1 MAIDYF
7 CWVLLTCL
15 GFSIRVLK
23 AYNAALTA
31 NTRRSFLFIGCY
43 FHHHDNHKENWKPW
57 LYRRSLLQ
65 NGCNRNNWSV
75 IRAERFFS
83 AAVVTNDVA
92 VPLKRSSDTVTF
104 QKTSRGLYASAVDY
118 HCVHTAI
125 IGVIWTHQQNSYD
138 SVWNFTALRHWPCWP
153 YNVSTTCISERKSSS
168 YFFEY
173 WKCATASKW
182 SYICV
187 LLCYAD
193 IVVLYILMDAA
204 WSLSGSDLMW
214 QGFFF

>member
-1 MAIDYF
+1 M
-7 CWVLLTCL
+7 
-15 GFSIRVLK
+15 
-23 AYNAALTA
+23 
-31 NTRRSFLFIGCY
+31 
-43 FHHHDNHKENWKPW
+43 
-57 LYRRSLLQ
+57 
-65 NGCNRNNWSV
+65 
-75 IRAERFFS
+75 
-83 AAVVTNDVA
+83 
-92 VPLKRSSDTVTF
+92 PLKRSSDTVTF

-138 SVWNFTALRHWPCWP
+138 SVWNFTALRHWP

-204 WSLSGSDLMW
+204 WSLSGSDLVW
-214 QGFFF
+214 QGFFFLKETTNVPQVSFYLAKFISLKQILMPETK

>member
-1 MAIDYF
+1 MTQ
-7 CWVLLTCL
+7 WH
-15 GFSIRVLK
+15 S
-23 AYNAALTA
+23 
-31 NTRRSFLFIGCY
+31 
-43 FHHHDNHKENWKPW
+43 
-57 LYRRSLLQ
+57 
-65 NGCNRNNWSV
+65 
-75 IRAERFFS
+75 
-83 AAVVTNDVA
+83 
-92 VPLKRSSDTVTF
+92 KRH
-104 QKTSRGLYASAVDY
+104 QWGLYASAVDY

-187 LLCYAD
+187 FMLRRHRRFVYFNGRCMISFRKRLDVTGLFFLKKQPTFPKCRF
-193 IVVLYILMDAA
+193 IWQSLYL
-204 WSLSGSDLMW
+204 
-214 QGFFF
+214 